1 MSACGLDPGR
11 SGSRTCRRTSAN
23 QTQPIAKQCPKD
35 LPIPLGRMRFRKRES
50 RGDRR
55 SLRSSRATVGSGGPR
70 AACAAAS
77 RCVCVSG
84 QGRFKG
90 NARAKPR
97 ARRARQAEGRA
108 AESLSRADGPGD
120 APVHL
125 GGSGRKRRTHARF
138 TSGMACRR
146 APAKDLG
153 ADCCPQRAV
162 RPHRLS
168 RRELPAA
175 RRSSAPTVAQR
186 AARSAPFVR
195 TDCRAERGEQR
206 PLHSPHHFACRLMPS
221 RAFAEARATSSK
233 SERPWASIAT
243 TPRKSTTSKC
253 QTASAA
259 PNSFSSETPATLFT
273 AAA

>member
-1 MSACGLDPGR
+1 MWESEKVTGTPRFRPKTERKRSCQPVSLKIGLFRGLRKASYRAGGFRVRQEGQDPLRVGAR
-11 SGSRTCRRTSAN
+11 HVHADV
-23 QTQPIAKQCPKD
+23 PDP
-35 LPIPLGRMRFRKRES
+35 LPIPLQAPLEALQRVRAPAVPDVQDDPGLKREN

-120 APVHL
+120 ALVHL
-125 GGSGRKRRTHARF
+125 GGFGRKRRTRARF
-138 TSGMACRR
+138 TSERACRR

-153 ADCCPQRAV
+153 ADGCPQRAV
-162 RPHRLS
+162 LPHRLS
-168 RRELPAA
+168 RRDPN
-175 RRSSAPTVAQR
+175 P
-186 AARSAPFVR
+186 
-195 TDCRAERGEQR
+195 
-206 PLHSPHHFACRLMPS
+206 
-221 RAFAEARATSSK
+221 AEATFHPPAG
-233 SERPWASIAT
+233 T
-243 TPRKSTTSKC
+243 TACQPPR
-253 QTASAA
+253 TALSR
-259 PNSFSSETPATLFT
+259 
-273 AAA
+273 

>member
-1 MSACGLDPGR
+1 MPLQAPLEALQRVRAPAVPDVQDDPG
-11 SGSRTCRRTSAN
+11 
-23 QTQPIAKQCPKD
+23 
-35 LPIPLGRMRFRKRES
+35 LKRES

-77 RCVCVSG
+77 RDIFVSG
-84 QGRFKG
+84 RGRFRG

-120 APVHL
+120 APVRL
-125 GGSGRKRRTHARF
+125 GGFGRKRRTRARF

-168 RRELPAA
+168 RRE
-175 RRSSAPTVAQR
+175 RRASPPWPQLQFLGLGIAQNRRRFWRKISTLMSA
-186 AARSAPFVR
+186 
-195 TDCRAERGEQR
+195 DM
-206 PLHSPHHFACRLMPS
+206 LY
-221 RAFAEARATSSK
+221 
-233 SERPWASIAT
+233 
-243 TPRKSTTSKC
+243 
-253 QTASAA
+253 
-259 PNSFSSETPATLFT
+259 
-273 AAA
+273 

>member
-1 MSACGLDPGR
+1 MRPRGRGYPLSARQSFGSWPFGPTDRPRGRRCAPSMSACGLDPGR

-23 QTQPIAKQCPKD
+23 QTRPIAKQCPKD

-55 SLRSSRATVGSGGPR
+55 FLRSSRATVGSGGPR

-77 RCVCVSG
+77 RGICVSG
-84 QGRFKG
+84 RDRFKG

-120 APVHL
+120 APVRL
-125 GGSGRKRRTHARF
+125 GGSGRKRRTRARF

-168 RRELPAA
+168 RRERQLGLIEISPSLIE
-175 RRSSAPTVAQR
+175 RNGSERNR
-186 AARSAPFVR
+186 FVR
-195 TDCRAERGEQR
+195 M
-206 PLHSPHHFACRLMPS
+206 ACRWEFTL
-221 RAFAEARATSSK
+221 AGLARK
-233 SERPWASIAT
+233 HYLRG
-243 TPRKSTTSKC
+243 
-253 QTASAA
+253 
-259 PNSFSSETPATLFT
+259 
-273 AAA
+273 